1 MFTIYYNNGLWDEC
15 DGTLDDAKAMADEG
29 ATMPAMRLNT
39 VRTALHTMPTVDTCM
54 VTRLASSGVE
64 VRARIN
70 KTPFAQKKRLW
81 GI

>member
-1 MFTIYYNNGLWDEC
+1 MSDAEC
-15 DGTLDDAKAMADEG
+15 TASATMADEC
-29 ATMPAMRLNT
+29 ATMPATSLNT
-39 VRTALHTMPTVDTCM
+39 VRAALHTMPTVDTCM

-64 VRARIN
+64 EVRARIN